1 MEIVLAAKATG
12 ANAAPF
18 HVETQRNGETLEVW
32 PDEVVALAVVDGEGG
47 VLWNRLYRPAREEAW
62 PEDTDAFGLAPE
74 DVEGCGLLAD
84 DAAALQ
90 ALLDGADGI
99 CVYEGERDLGLLA
112 LAGVKPR
119 EGTSLLDIG
128 AYFAEAWGVPERGG
142 KRRRQSLRFA
152 GEAIGH
158 EQTCDEPGALPDAL
172 AALAILRK
180 LDAGWNCHT
189 HRFERHVRDA
199 QEKFAELQTRMSE
212 LDHASIEREGER
224 RAADAACIERL
235 FELDE
240 QAEALI
246 KDIRRLSAGID
257 SALDS
262 AAKEVEKWTEAEVE
276 RSRRISRAWPAAI
289 WENHKAQ
296 EGSATPKPL
305 RARR

>member
-18 HVETQRNGETLEVW
+18 HVETQRNGGGIEVW

-47 VLWNRLYRPAREEAW
+47 VLWNKLYRPAREEAW
-62 PEDTDAFGLAPE
+62 PEDTDALGVTPE
-74 DVEGCGLLAD
+74 EVEGCGVLAD
-84 DAAALQ
+84 DAEALQ

-99 CVYEGERDLGLLA
+99 CVYEGERDLGFLA

-119 EGTSLLDIG
+119 EGAALLDIG

-142 KRRRQSLRFA
+142 RRRRQSLSYA
-152 GEAIGH
+152 AEAIGH
-158 EQTCDEPGALPDAL
+158 EPSCEERGALPDAL
-172 AALAILRK
+172 AALAVLRK

-189 HRFERHVRDA
+189 HRFERHIREA
-199 QEKFAELQTRMSE
+199 QEKFAELQARMSE
-212 LDHASIEREGER
+212 LDLASIERESER
-224 RAADAACIERL
+224 RATDAACIEHL

-240 QAEALI
+240 QAEDII
-246 KDIRRLSAGID
+246 KDVRRLSTGVD

-276 RSRRISRAWPAAI
+276 RSRRISRAWPVAI

-296 EGSATPKPL
+296 DGSAAPKPL
-305 RARR
+305 RTRR